1 MTREKRLSQAVALFK
16 DFRGDDPDFVDE
28 IEIDLPDTALVI
40 GKLDAV
46 MYTTMRDGKK
56 LSFIHKFKASAKPL
70 LCSSYDGK
78 QLLLVG
84 GSYNFTDRG
93 IVDKSRKR

>member
-1 MTREKRLSQAVALFK
+1 MTREKRLSKAVALFK
-16 DFRGDDPDFVDE
+16 DFRGDGPDFVDE

-56 LSFIHKFKASAKPL
+56 TIVSFI
-70 LCSSYDGK
+70 SSR
-78 QLLLVG
+78 LPPNPCFAARMMVN
-84 GSYNFTDRG
+84 SYY
-93 IVDKSRKR
+93 